1 MRIAVPRERAA
12 RESRVALVP
21 ESIARLVKAG
31 AAVTVEREA
40 GLAAG
45 FPDDAYAT
53 AGATLADDF
62 AATVAG
68 AEIVCKVQ
76 APSAEEAARLPAG
89 CALACYLAGEE
100 HAALLGTLAATR
112 INALALEKVPRITRA
127 QSMDVLSSQATVS
140 GYKAVLLG
148 AAALPKMLPM
158 LTTAAGTLAPARCF
172 VLGAGVA
179 GLQAIAT
186 AKRLGAIVS
195 GFDVR
200 PAAMEQIASLGAT
213 PLKVELAA
221 SAEGTGGYAK
231 AQSDGDAQRT
241 QAAIAKHLEQMDLVI
256 TTAAIPGRRAPL
268 LIPEEAVR
276 GMKPGTVV
284 VDLAAETGG
293 NCAFT
298 KPGETVVVGG
308 VSIIGPQNLPSTAPF
323 HASQM
328 LSRNV
333 LTLVQHLTK
342 DNALVLDPN
351 DEITGA
357 MLVTHDGTVRA

>member
-31 AAVTVEREA
+31 ATVTVERGA
-40 GLAAG
+40 GIAAG
-45 FPDDAYAT
+45 FSDEAYAA
-53 AGATLADDF
+53 AGATVADDLG
-62 AATVAG
+62 ATVSG
-68 AEIVCKVQ
+68 ADLVCKVQ
-76 APSAEEAARLPAG
+76 APTAAEAASLPAG
-89 CALACYLAGEE
+89 SALACYLMGAE
-100 HAALLGTLAATR
+100 HADLLATLATAR
-112 INALALEKVPRITRA
+112 VNALSLEKVPRITRA

-140 GYKAVLLG
+140 GYKAVLFG

-158 LTTAAGTLAPARCF
+158 LTTAAGTLAPAKCF

-186 AKRLGAIVS
+186 ARRLGAIVS

-213 PLKVELAA
+213 PLKIELTA
-221 SAEGTGGYAK
+221 SAEGAGGYAK
-231 AQSDGDAQRT
+231 EQSDEDKRRT
-241 QAAIAKHLEQMDLVI
+241 EAAIAKHLEQMDLVI
-256 TTAAIPGRRAPL
+256 TTAAIPGRKAPQ
-268 LIPEEAVR
+268 LIPEAAVR
-276 GMKPGTVV
+276 GMKPGAVI

-298 KPGETVVVGG
+298 RAGETVVVNG
-308 VSIIGPQNLPSTAPF
+308 VSIIGPENLPSSAPF

-333 LTLVQHLTK
+333 LTLIQHLTK

-357 MLVTHDGTVRA
+357 MLVTHDGKVRA

>member
-1 MRIAVPRERAA
+1 MRIGVPRERAA

-31 AAVTVEREA
+31 AAVTVERGA
-40 GLAAG
+40 GIAAG
-45 FPDDAYAT
+45 FSDEAYAA
-53 AGATLADDF
+53 AGAALADDF
-62 AATVAG
+62 TAAVSG
-68 AEIVCKVQ
+68 AELVCKVQ
-76 APSAEEAARLPAG
+76 APTADEASRLPG
-89 CALACYLAGEE
+89 GSALACYLMGAE
-100 HAALLGTLAATR
+100 HAPLLAALAAAR
-112 INALALEKVPRITRA
+112 VNAMALEKVPRITRA

-140 GYKAVLLG
+140 GYKAVLVG
-148 AAALPKMLPM
+148 ATALPKMLPM
-158 LTTAAGTLAPARCF
+158 LTTAAGTLAPAKCF

-186 AKRLGAIVS
+186 ARRLGAIVS

-213 PLKVELAA
+213 PLKVELTA

-231 AQSDGDAQRT
+231 AQSDDDARCT

-268 LIPEEAVR
+268 LIPEAAVR
-276 GMKPGTVV
+276 GMKPGAVI

-298 KPGETVVVGG
+298 KAGETVVVNG
-308 VSIIGPQNLPSTAPF
+308 VSILGPENLPSSAPF

-333 LTLVQHLTK
+333 LTLVQHLSK

-357 MLVTHDGTVRA
+357 MLVTFDGQVRA

>member
-12 RESRVALVP
+12 RELRVTLVP
-21 ESIARLVKAG
+21 ESIARLIKAG
-31 AAVTVEREA
+31 AQVTVERGA
-40 GLAAG
+40 GIAAG
-45 FPDDAYAT
+45 FSDNAYAT

-62 AATVAG
+62 AAAVTG
-68 AEIVCKVQ
+68 ADLVCKVQ
-76 APSAEEAARLPAG
+76 APSPDEAARLPG
-89 CALACYLAGEE
+89 GSALTCYLMGAE
-100 HAALLGTLAATR
+100 HAPLLATLAAAR
-112 INALALEKVPRITRA
+112 VSAMALEKVPRITRA

-140 GYKAVLLG
+140 GYKAVLFG

-158 LTTAAGTLAPARCF
+158 LTTAAGTLAPAKCF

-213 PLKVELAA
+213 PLKVELTA
-221 SAEGTGGYAK
+221 SAEGAGGYAK
-231 AQSDGDAQRT
+231 AQTEEDARRT
-241 QAAIAKHLEQMDLVI
+241 QAAIARHLEQMDLVI
-256 TTAAIPGRRAPL
+256 TTAAIPGRKAPL

-276 GMKPGTVV
+276 GMKPGAVI

-298 KPGETVVVGG
+298 KAGETVVVNG
-308 VSIIGPQNLPSTAPF
+308 VSIIGPENLPSSAPF

-333 LTLVQHLTK
+333 LTLIQHLTK

-357 MLVTHDGTVRA
+357 MLVTHDGQVRA

>member
-1 MRIAVPRERAA
+1 L
-12 RESRVALVP
+12 RVTLVP
-21 ESIARLVKAG
+21 ESIARLIKAG
-31 AAVTVEREA
+31 AQVTVERGA
-40 GLAAG
+40 GIAAG
-45 FPDDAYAT
+45 FSDNAYAT

-62 AATVAG
+62 AAAVTG
-68 AEIVCKVQ
+68 ADLVCKVQ
-76 APSAEEAARLPAG
+76 APSPDEAARLPG
-89 CALACYLAGEE
+89 GSALTCYLMGAE
-100 HAALLGTLAATR
+100 HAPLLATLAAAR
-112 INALALEKVPRITRA
+112 VSAMALEKVPRITRA

-140 GYKAVLLG
+140 GYKAVLFG

-158 LTTAAGTLAPARCF
+158 LTTAAGTLAPAKCF

-213 PLKVELAA
+213 PLKVELTA
-221 SAEGTGGYAK
+221 SAEGAGGYAK
-231 AQSDGDAQRT
+231 AQTEEDARRT
-241 QAAIAKHLEQMDLVI
+241 QAAIARHLEQMDLVI
-256 TTAAIPGRRAPL
+256 TTAAIPGRKAPL

-276 GMKPGTVV
+276 GMKPGAVI

-298 KPGETVVVGG
+298 KAGETVVVNG
-308 VSIIGPQNLPSTAPF
+308 VSIIGPENLPSSAPF

-333 LTLVQHLTK
+333 LTLIQHLTK

-357 MLVTHDGTVRA
+357 MLVTHDGQVRA